1 MQFYAIGRFNKLPRN
16 ASRPCLSLTADSWN
30 DFGYSTLFTLK
41 YFTADEEIEL
51 GQVKISND
59 QQPAKT
65 KLDDEFERLPA
76 NFFSLGQS
84 LSYYENIR
92 KLKKDIR
99 EDILASLQDV
109 IFHPNLYEQFGAL
122 EVFQS
127 SLMRYSEAS
136 LVMRNAGQLFKAPA
150 PAEQTRCS
158 FLFEVKMKEADTP
171 HTLSVTLGNEPR
183 LPDRM
188 MALIGKNGTGKTWF
202 LGRLAAALSGDEV
215 KVGTFEPQR
224 PGFRNVIAL
233 SFSAFDKFNRPD
245 STRTFSYTY
254 IGVYDADG
262 NFLTRNK
269 ILAKTRMAADVV
281 TKKKRIKLWEEMIEH
296 SLDKETMKLMREYL
310 FKSGNEK
317 AALPKLSSGQ
327 RVLLSTITQL
337 VATIE
342 PESMVLIDEPEI
354 HQHPNS
360 VAGMMFALNTLLSK
374 FESFALIAT
383 HSPLVIQQIPA
394 RYVRVFLRVGNVTVI
409 RELRNECFGE
419 NLTAITQEV
428 FQTNSTK
435 SLYEEWFKQATADM
449 NEKQLLGLFP
459 NGLSFNALSTM
470 ESVK

>member
-1 MQFYAIGRFNKLPRN
+1 MRFYVLGRFQKLPRT
-16 ASRPCLSLTADSWN
+16 APRPCLSLTADNWN
-30 DFGYSTLFTLK
+30 DFGYLTLFTLK
-41 YFTADEEIEL
+41 YCTADKEIEL
-51 GQVKISND
+51 GLVKISND
-59 QQPAKT
+59 QQPRVT
-65 KLDDEFERLPA
+65 KLDEEFDQLPA

-84 LSYYENIR
+84 LSYYKNIR
-92 KLKKDIR
+92 KLKKGIR
-99 EDILASLQDV
+99 DDILASLQDV
-109 IFHPNLYEQFGAL
+109 VFHPHLYEKFGAL

-136 LVMRNAGQLFKAPA
+136 LVMRDAGQLFKSPA
-150 PAEQTRCS
+150 PVKQTKCS

-171 HTLSVTLGNEPR
+171 HTLSVTLGDEPR

-215 KVGTFEPQR
+215 KVGTFKPRR

-233 SFSAFDKFNRPD
+233 SYSAFDRFNRPD
-245 STRTFSYTY
+245 STRTFSYAY
-254 IGVYDADG
+254 IGVYDAEG

-269 ILAKTRMAADVV
+269 ILAKTRMAAEVI
-281 TKKKRIKLWEEMIEH
+281 TEKNRIKLWEEMIAY
-296 SLDKETMKLMREYL
+296 SLDEDTMKQMRAYL
-310 FKSGNEK
+310 FRGKNENV
-317 AALPKLSSGQ
+317 ALPKLSSGQ
-327 RVLLSTITQL
+327 RVLLSTITEL
-337 VATIE
+337 VAKIE
-342 PESMVLIDEPEI
+342 QDSIVLIDEPEI

-449 NEKQLLGLFP
+449 SEEQLLDLFP